1 MYKER
6 IIIIIFNEGTRMDI
20 NIIKWFPFWHIL
32 ALWIKVHSSPVHLRI
47 LVPRAESPATGL
59 WALVVGRGGKWAGWV
74 INGLGHKWVGCII
87 THLSIYDPFIYK
99 LIIHYQPNPF
109 N

>member
-20 NIIKWFPFWHIL
+20 KIIKWFPFWYIL

-47 LVPRAESPATGL
+47 LVPKAESPATRP
-59 WALVVGRGGKWAGWV
+59 WALVAGAMSPA
-74 INGLGHKWVGCII
+74 IGLEC
-87 THLSIYDPFIYK
+87 T
-99 LIIHYQPNPF
+99 LIHRVRMYLNPLQNQF
-109 N
+109 VCQR